1 MPKLCTLNERHR
13 RSRHRLFQFPGGL
26 LDQRGD
32 GLRLRYIDGMAAR
45 DLADGRTGTLGHE
58 LLRRRR
64 NHLVPWRDS
73 MKIFFFCLPSTTA
86 TLLAALAPDMAS
98 IHASGRSR
106 ARVGCLLT

>member
-32 GLRLRYIDGMAAR
+32 GLRLRHIDGMAPR

-64 NHLVPWRDS
+64 NHLVPWRFI
-73 MKIFFFCLPSTTA
+73 MKIFFFCLPSPT
-86 TLLAALAPDMAS
+86 AALMAVLPTYMGL
-98 IHASGRSR
+98 ITPWGRS
-106 ARVGCLLT
+106 G